1 MRGHRRADTLALV
14 TPQEK
19 KIDCEQL
26 VNSFDFSLR
35 SSRPTEIAMQF
46 ARQAL
51 SVVRLARRTGFDITA
66 LQHSTEGIY
75 ASLCF
80 PKLSPTH
87 HHHPAA
93 PL

>member
-1 MRGHRRADTLALV
+1 LSGRRCADTLALV
-14 TPQEK
+14 TPPEK

-26 VNSFDFSLR
+26 VNSSDFSLR
-35 SSRPTEIAMQF
+35 SSRPAEIALQF

-51 SVVRLARRTGFDITA
+51 SAVRLARLTGFDLTA

-87 HHHPAA
+87 HHLPAA

>member
-1 MRGHRRADTLALV
+1 LSGHRRADKLALV

-26 VNSFDFSLR
+26 VNSFDLSLR
-35 SSRPTEIAMQF
+35 PPRPAEIALQF
-46 ARQAL
+46 ARQAF
-51 SVVRLARRTGFDITA
+51 SVVRLARRTGLDSTA
-66 LQHSTEGIY
+66 LQHLTEGIY
-75 ASLCF
+75 ASLRF